1 MRPMPWGGW
10 TKSGSGCCPPDTRRS
25 TSVSSSP
32 RIHAVLS
39 GYTNARMSKL
49 PDIRFLRYTH
59 SFVGLPL
66 ILPRFPGPHSAFR
79 RYKLSSIHH
88 PFLNEQTKI
97 HDYFR
102 MSKDVCYRE
111 FIKLYDGVADFGSI
125 CFYLWE
131 FCIHLNLCNRSGRIS

>member
-1 MRPMPWGGW
+1 M
-10 TKSGSGCCPPDTRRS
+10 TPDS
-25 TSVSSSP
+25 SVSSSP

-66 ILPRFPGPHSAFR
+66 ILPQFPGPHSLFGDTNFINT
-79 RYKLSSIHH
+79 SS
-88 PFLNEQTKI
+88 FLNEQTKI

-131 FCIHLNLCNRSGRIS
+131 FCIHLNLCNRKWENKSNGRH